1 MEGIF
6 IGLKIILLMPKNLR
20 KIEPNDLLS
29 FEEYSKI
36 REQRVNIVR
45 EIKKYRRISVGPDAT
60 FYFENYE
67 TMLHQIQEMLHIEKG
82 GEEQIVDELTAYNP
96 LIPNGHELVAT
107 VMFEISDEIRRKEVL
122 GKLGGVEDN
131 FFIII
136 GNQKI
141 KGIAEDDV
149 ERTNSHGKASSVHF
163 LHFPFSQDDMGK
175 FFQGKE
181 EVKISI
187 THQNY
192 NYSETLDNRNRL
204 ALAEDFIRP

>member
-96 LIPNGHELVAT
+96 LIPNGHELVALSL
-107 VMFEISDEIRRKEVL
+107 IHI
-122 GKLGGVEDN
+122 
-131 FFIII
+131 
-136 GNQKI
+136 
-141 KGIAEDDV
+141 
-149 ERTNSHGKASSVHF
+149 
-163 LHFPFSQDDMGK
+163 
-175 FFQGKE
+175 
-181 EVKISI
+181 
-187 THQNY
+187 
-192 NYSETLDNRNRL
+192 
-204 ALAEDFIRP
+204 